1 MIETRT
7 GDLFEADVEALV
19 NSVNCAGVMGRGLAR
34 QFKERFPENLRAYKD
49 ACRADDLE
57 PGRVLVRD
65 RGGLFYDP
73 QESDGP
79 RYILNVATID
89 HWKDRSRLADVQE
102 GIRSAAQEVEQRSI
116 RSIAIPPIGCGYGGL
131 DWADVEGAIRE
142 AFGSLRDCRTVLFP
156 PSGSTEN
163 PARGTDTQKTRS
175 SDG

>member
-7 GDLFEADVEALV
+7 GDLFEADVEAFV

-49 ACRADDLE
+49 ACRADDLA
-57 PGRVLVRD
+57 PGRVLVHD

-89 HWKDRSRLADVQE
+89 HWKDRARLADVQE
-102 GIRSAAQEVEQRSI
+102 GIRSAAREVEQRGI
-116 RSIAIPPIGCGYGGL
+116 RSVAIPAIGCGYGGL
-131 DWADVEGAIRE
+131 AWADVEGAIRE
-142 AFGSLRDCRTVLFP
+142 AFGSLGDCRTVLFP
-156 PSGSTEN
+156 PSDSEE
-163 PARGTDTQKTRS
+163 PAARGSNTQKTRS
-175 SDG
+175 SGG

>member
-7 GDLFEADVEALV
+7 GDLFDADVEALV

-34 QFKERFPENLRAYKD
+34 QFKERFPENLRKYKN

-57 PGRVLVRD
+57 PGRVLVHD

-73 QESDGP
+73 QDSDGP

-89 HWKDRSRLADVQE
+89 HWKDRARRADVQE
-102 GIRSAAQEVEQRSI
+102 GIRSVAREVEQRSI
-116 RSIAIPPIGCGYGGL
+116 RSIAIPAIGCGYGGL
-131 DWADVEGAIRE
+131 AWGDIEGVIRD

-156 PSGSTEN
+156 PSDSTEN
-163 PARGTDTQKTRS
+163 PEHGTDTQKTRP